1 MPAIHIIFKGWYSLI
16 PEISHCYSTHLPQL
30 YSPYSWNFR
39 IVIPLS
45 ATIIQ
50 PIFLNF
56 SHCYSTCLPQ
66 PYHMMSWDNW
76 PPMPHLFRTFTQTKT
91 NNIPAVFPQYSN
103 PYSNPN
109 LPPTNG
115 KVDAT
120 PRWDPDY
127 RHYSIYKRTTWN
139 TGLILELHPLSHW
152 WVAGWGWNRG
162 WNTAGILQVYCLF
175 LFVWRCGIGVALVVN
190 CPMTS
195 CDKVVADMWNNNAKS
210 SGIWVV

>member
-16 PEISHCYSTHLPQL
+16 PEISHCYSTHPPQL

-76 PPMPHLFRTFTQTKT
+76 PPMPHLFRTFTQTNT
-91 NNIPAVFPQYSN
+91 NNIPTVFPQYSN

-127 RHYSIYKRTTWN
+127 RRYSIYKRTTWN
-139 TGLILELHPLSHW
+139 TTVWCTNKQEWPKKLNNLWCPNKPQPGPASYRTQTILYRTRKTLM
-152 WVAGWGWNRG
+152 A
-162 WNTAGILQVYCLF
+162 
-175 LFVWRCGIGVALVVN
+175 
-190 CPMTS
+190 TS
-195 CDKVVADMWNNNAKS
+195 
-210 SGIWVV
+210 